1 MIKIFSPSGWNW
13 DQPIA
18 QMIKVSSRGLI
29 GSDRS
34 DFIKLA
40 GATAPAFLDILDS
53 IKFAKD
59 EVPVHLLAM
68 GSTEKWGPNRN
79 GDGWTEQ
86 TLKDYHNT
94 FEKYARWYRNH
105 QNKDPRLSYGRVE
118 KSAMNLPMSRVELL
132 AALNGEKSAAD
143 RKVAFDGHILHVDN
157 PTPSFFD
164 ISDVF
169 RPADRT
175 AYGTKADWLEKAASH
190 QDFIPGAEMAEMLN
204 VTAPLAVCLSQD
216 FPYNWN
222 SKLMGQTKLAMALAR
237 QEQGM
242 RPSEPVRKSFH
253 PVVQGTISDEQL
265 ALLGMPGSEKAAASL
280 GALADQKVML
290 TLADFARWTSRP
302 DLVKA
307 ASVCLPGIFTTIA
320 QNPKFDARLSFN
332 KYACSDAVATTPI
345 RALARNLQGSH
356 GLTQDAAA
364 ERAMR
369 CELRHLPTPECK
381 STLEKSASDVP
392 GAGELAEDYGLYKL
406 AALYRMAASDHDFHL
421 TASLAIGQNKVM

>member
-1 MIKIFSPSGWNW
+1 
-13 DQPIA
+13 
-18 QMIKVSSRGLI
+18 
-29 GSDRS
+29 
-34 DFIKLA
+34 
-40 GATAPAFLDILDS
+40 
-53 IKFAKD
+53 
-59 EVPVHLLAM
+59 
-68 GSTEKWGPNRN
+68 
-79 GDGWTEQ
+79 
-86 TLKDYHNT
+86 
-94 FEKYARWYRNH
+94 
-105 QNKDPRLSYGRVE
+105 
-118 KSAMNLPMSRVELL
+118 
-132 AALNGEKSAAD
+132 
-143 RKVAFDGHILHVDN
+143 
-157 PTPSFFD
+157 
-164 ISDVF
+164 
-169 RPADRT
+169 
-175 AYGTKADWLEKAASH
+175 
-190 QDFIPGAEMAEMLN
+190 
-204 VTAPLAVCLSQD
+204 
-216 FPYNWN
+216 
-222 SKLMGQTKLAMALAR
+222 
-237 QEQGM
+237 
-242 RPSEPVRKSFH
+242 
-253 PVVQGTISDEQL
+253 VQGTISDEQL